1 MTRYLLVAI
10 PFLAAAATFLAGTTA
25 QAQIPGPSDPTE
37 IPPWA
42 WSVMVWGLLATVG
55 ALGTLLIGVLTRFAV
70 GQLRRLD
77 LIEKTMNEV
86 KDEVRALHKLSDGIG
101 ELHRRCEASEKLCQL
116 KHLPY
121 DGK

>member
-25 QAQIPGPSDPTE
+25 QAQIPGPGDPTD

-42 WSVMVWGLLATVG
+42 WSVMVWGLLAMVG
-55 ALGTLLIGVLTRFAV
+55 ALGAVLVGVMTRFSV

-77 LIEKTMNEV
+77 LIEKTMA
-86 KDEVRALHKLSDGIG
+86 EVREEVRSLHKLSEGIG
-101 ELHRRCEASEKLCQL
+101 TLHQRIDNVEKLCQL
-116 KHLPY
+116 KHVY

>member
-1 MTRYLLVAI
+1 MTRYFLFAI
-10 PFLAAAATFLAGTTA
+10 PFLAGICTFLAGTTA

-55 ALGTLLIGVLTRFAV
+55 TLGTLLIGVLTRFAM

-86 KDEVRALHKLSDGIG
+86 KDEVKALHKLSEGIG
-101 ELHRRCEASEKLCQL
+101 ELHRRCDGVEKLCQL
-116 KHLPY
+116 KHY